1 MGKKNVTASK
11 DESLSFPSY
20 KSYSVDEVLAA
31 EGTTAFAEKLGK
43 DPNKIID
50 RLKHLP
56 KDVFLTEEEFEAA
69 MKTLKAA
76 E

>member
-11 DESLSFPSY
+11 DERLSFPSY

-31 EGTTAFAEKLGK
+31 GGTTAFAEKLGK